1 MSQLAVGDGEE
12 VTVEGSDLGHAQGD
26 LLDAAL
32 DPADRNQRSHVDNVA
47 HAELTLGDDED
58 AGKYVADDLLRSEA
72 ESRANDRHQRDDRRC
87 GKVQQQQDPD
97 ECDGGNGEVESPAR
111 CADEGTLVRPDRV
124 VVQGVDLGAQ
134 AFDAA
139 RLEAGDV
146 ADDARQEKCTG
157 NDGDDEKAFVLDP
170 VPRTLGA
177 FGGDDQKHLQ
187 ASITICEHEGM
198 RIVLGTCPHD
208 CPDTCGWEVTVD
220 NGVAVKMRG
229 NPDHPFSQGELCPK
243 VNHYLERT
251 YSPDRVLMPLIRSG
265 PKGAGEF
272 RSATWDEALALIVSS
287 VRSRIDVHS
296 GQTVL
301 PWSSAGNQGLL
312 QMSSLDR
319 RLFAALGASTT
330 HGALCG
336 SVAKTGYAATTGSG
350 LSTDPTT
357 VEHARYVVLWGTNTR
372 LTNRHL
378 WPFVERGR
386 ERGAKLVVIDPIRTA
401 TAEMADWFIQPRPGT
416 DTALVLAML
425 NVIMAEGLIDSSFVA
440 SHVRGFDDLSAAA
453 TQWSPERAA
462 AECGLAAG
470 DIVTLAREYATTT
483 PAFIRTLIG
492 AEHRTNGGMIFR
504 ALACLPTVTGQW
516 RHLGGGLSR
525 SVGSWS
531 GDFVDDS
538 VFDAETATHTR
549 SLPFT
554 QLGRVL
560 TDPLDPPVT
569 ALFVWNGNPVITCPN
584 AGLTRAGLIRDDLF
598 TVVSDQFLTDTAKYA
613 DVVLPATT
621 QIEHVDVVPAW
632 GHLNLGWNDKAI
644 DPLGESVANTE
655 MFRRLARAFGI
666 DDPLFGNTDEEL
678 IDLALRGVDADR
690 LRADGWVRLPNAD
703 RRLFADGSF
712 GHVDGKC
719 DVSGIAY
726 VPVTADANFPLTML
740 TPKQHTRFLN
750 SSYSHLPAHGPR
762 EGGPFVEMNA
772 IDASSRGLRD
782 GDSARVGNARASVEL
797 PVRVTNRLSR
807 GVVAVPFGW
816 WDAAHAAGIS
826 ANDLTSDAPTDM
838 GGGVAYHDTFVEVV
852 KA

>member
-1 MSQLAVGDGEE
+1 
-12 VTVEGSDLGHAQGD
+12 
-26 LLDAAL
+26 
-32 DPADRNQRSHVDNVA
+32 
-47 HAELTLGDDED
+47 
-58 AGKYVADDLLRSEA
+58 
-72 ESRANDRHQRDDRRC
+72 
-87 GKVQQQQDPD
+87 
-97 ECDGGNGEVESPAR
+97 
-111 CADEGTLVRPDRV
+111 
-124 VVQGVDLGAQ
+124 
-134 AFDAA
+134 
-139 RLEAGDV
+139 
-146 ADDARQEKCTG
+146 
-157 NDGDDEKAFVLDP
+157 
-170 VPRTLGA
+170 
-177 FGGDDQKHLQ
+177 
-187 ASITICEHEGM
+187 M

-229 NPDHPFSQGELCPK
+229 NSDHPFSQGELCPK

-251 YSPDRVLMPLIRSG
+251 YSPDRVLTPLIRTG

-272 RSATWDEALALIVSS
+272 RTASWDEALALIVSS
-287 VRSRIDVHS
+287 VRSRIASH
-296 GQTVL
+296 GGETVL

-357 VEHARYVVLWGTNTR
+357 VEHARYVILWGTNTR

-378 WPFVERGR
+378 WPFVERAR

-425 NVIMAEGLIDSSFVA
+425 NVIMAERLVDSSFVA
-440 SHVRGFDDLSAAA
+440 AHVRGFDDLSAAA
-453 TQWSPERAA
+453 SQWSPERAA
-462 AECGLAAG
+462 AECGLAASV
-470 DIVTLAREYATTT
+470 IVTLAREYATTT

-538 VFDAETATHTR
+538 VFDAETTTYTR

-560 TDPLDPPVT
+560 ADPLDPPVT

-584 AGLTRAGLIRDDLF
+584 AGLTRTGLVRDDLF

-632 GHLNLGWNDKAI
+632 GHLNLGWNGKAI
-644 DPLGESVANTE
+644 EPLGESVANTE

-666 DDPLFGNTDEEL
+666 DDPLFDKTDEEL

-712 GHVDGKC
+712 GHADGKC
-719 DVSGIAY
+719 DVSGIEY
-726 VPVTADANFPLTML
+726 VPVTADAKFPLTML

-772 IDASSRGLRD
+772 MDASSRGLRD

-797 PVRVTNRLSR
+797 PVRVTDRLSR

-816 WDAAHAAGIS
+816 WDAANAAGIS